1 MALEQFGVFLS
12 IIYFQNNTRVFYFYQ
27 NSIDQYFS
35 ILVSILLLVG
45 SYFIGKSI
53 ANKWL
58 SDFRL
63 GTSFFNFH
71 YVLLG
76 NIIVNIFIQYLILF
90 GYANSFNI
98 KTAGIILILFGIFS
112 LYNERKNI
120 ATNSYS
126 YFLQLIKSNYSIK
139 LIVLLLLGFF
149 LIALAPITNA
159 DSLDYHIGI
168 PLSIL
173 KNGHFVWQPTWFH
186 QGLSGIG
193 ENSILL
199 SLVLNAEQFPTLLQV
214 ASIFSI
220 LGLFFYN
227 EEGRSLTP
235 KGYRS
240 LLILIF
246 LSVPVLLFLSSSPKP
261 QLAGIA
267 LSSFLFV
274 NIIFK
279 KIKLTLCNLF
289 IIFILLFYLIAI
301 KLNFIFSSFVLII
314 AFTIESKKYII
325 KYSSS
330 EKLKALTIILL
341 CFIFVL
347 GPIVYYKSLLSGLDL
362 LSYLYPI
369 PKYYPGQ
376 QQFLDYLKNYDDVKL
391 FFPLSLIL
399 PSSFGVY
406 SMILGFNLLIV
417 IFLLFKNKIASKYI
431 FYVLLLCILSYLL
444 GQRTSRF
451 YFEPLIWLLLLI
463 NLYSKRHFN
472 SKYLKY
478 TVFAVTAMQLSILLF
493 SSYSLTSGVISKSQR
508 EKVLTS
514 KANGYT
520 LAKWVNF
527 KLPDTARILIDHRS
541 LAFFNQKVYS
551 SDWVNYIENNS
562 GQDKFYT
569 DYLKKEKVKYLL
581 IIGDKQKDSKLFSY
595 CDSLVYGP
603 FIGQVATRNPLNSGK
618 KYSAWIYTSK
628 F

>member
-1 MALEQFGVFLS
+1 M
-12 IIYFQNNTRVFYFYQ
+12 FYYYQ

-45 SYFIGKSI
+45 NYFIGKKI
-53 ANKWL
+53 ADKWL
-58 SDFRL
+58 SDFGL
-63 GTSFFNFH
+63 NTSFFNFH

-76 NIIVNIFIQYLILF
+76 NIILNIFIQYLILF

-112 LYNERKNI
+112 LYNERKKI
-120 ATNSYS
+120 ATNSYN
-126 YFLQLIKSNYSIK
+126 YYLQLIKSNYSIK

-149 LIALAPITNA
+149 IIALAPITNA

-199 SLVLNAEQFPTLLQV
+199 SLVINAEQFPTLLQV

-227 EEGRSLTP
+227 EEGRSLAP

-246 LSVPVLLFLSSSPKP
+246 LSVPVLLFLASSPKP

-274 NIIFK
+274 NIVLK
-279 KIKLTLCNLF
+279 KINLTRINLF
-289 IIFILLFYLIAI
+289 ILFILLFYIIAI
-301 KLNFIFSSFVLII
+301 KLNFIFSSFVLFI
-314 AFTIESKKYII
+314 ALLIEGKKKII
-325 KYSSS
+325 KFSRN
-330 EKLKALTIILL
+330 EIVKTVIIILFS
-341 CFIFVL
+341 FIFVL
-347 GPIVYYKSLLSGLDL
+347 GPIYYKSLISGLDL
-362 LSYLYPI
+362 SSYLYPI

-376 QQFLDYLKNYDDVKL
+376 KYFLEYLKNYDDVKL

-406 SMILGFNLLIV
+406 SMILGFNLLII
-417 IFLLFKNKIASKYI
+417 IFLLYKNKVETKYL
-431 FYVLLLCILSYLL
+431 FYILFLCILSYML

-451 YFEPLIWLLLLI
+451 YFESLVWLLLLI
-463 NLYSKRHFN
+463 NLYSKRKFN
-472 SKYLKY
+472 SIYLKY
-478 TVFAVTAMQLSILLF
+478 SVYSVTFLQLAILLY

-508 EKVLTS
+508 EKVLIS

-520 LAKWVNF
+520 LAKWANL

-541 LAFFNQKVYS
+541 LALFNQKVYS
-551 SDWVNYIENNS
+551 SDWVNYIENKTN
-562 GQDKFYT
+562 QDKFYT
-569 DYLKKEKVKYLL
+569 DYLKKENVKYVL
-581 IIGDKQKDSKLFSY
+581 IIGDKQEDSKLFSY
-595 CDSLVYGP
+595 CDSLVFGP
-603 FIGQVATRNPLNSGK
+603 FIGQVATRNPFNSGK
-618 KYSAWIYTSK
+618 KYNAWIYTSK

>member
-1 MALEQFGVFLS
+1 M
-12 IIYFQNNTRVFYFYQ
+12 FYYYQ

-45 SYFIGKSI
+45 NYFIGKKI
-53 ANKWL
+53 ADKWL
-58 SDFRL
+58 SDFGL
-63 GTSFFNFH
+63 NTSFFNFH

-76 NIIVNIFIQYLILF
+76 NIILNIFIQYLILF

-112 LYNERKNI
+112 LYNERKKI
-120 ATNSYS
+120 ATNSYN
-126 YFLQLIKSNYSIK
+126 YYLQLIKSNYSIK

-149 LIALAPITNA
+149 IIALAPITNA

-199 SLVLNAEQFPTLLQV
+199 SLVINAEQFPTLLQV

-227 EEGRSLTP
+227 EEGRSLAP

-246 LSVPVLLFLSSSPKP
+246 LSVPVLLFLASSPKP

-274 NIIFK
+274 NIVLK
-279 KIKLTLCNLF
+279 KINLTRINLF
-289 IIFILLFYLIAI
+289 ILFILLFYIIAI
-301 KLNFIFSSFVLII
+301 KLNFIFSSFVLFI
-314 AFTIESKKYII
+314 ALLIEGKKKII
-325 KYSSS
+325 KFSRN
-330 EKLKALTIILL
+330 EIVKTVIIILFS
-341 CFIFVL
+341 FIFVL
-347 GPIVYYKSLLSGLDL
+347 GPIIYYKSLISGLDL
-362 LSYLYPI
+362 SSYLYPI

-376 QQFLDYLKNYDDVKL
+376 KYFLEYLKNYDDVKL

-406 SMILGFNLLIV
+406 SMILGFNLLII
-417 IFLLFKNKIASKYI
+417 IFLLYKNKVETKYL
-431 FYVLLLCILSYLL
+431 FYILFLCILSYML

-451 YFEPLIWLLLLI
+451 YFESLVWLLLLI
-463 NLYSKRHFN
+463 NLYSKRKFN
-472 SKYLKY
+472 SIYLKY
-478 TVFAVTAMQLSILLF
+478 SVYSVTFLQLAILLY

-508 EKVLTS
+508 EKVLIS

-520 LAKWVNF
+520 LAKWANL

-541 LAFFNQKVYS
+541 LALFNQKVYS
-551 SDWVNYIENNS
+551 SDWVNYIENKTN
-562 GQDKFYT
+562 QDKFYT
-569 DYLKKEKVKYLL
+569 DYLKKENVKYVL
-581 IIGDKQKDSKLFSY
+581 IIGDKQEDSKLFSY
-595 CDSLVYGP
+595 CDSLVFGP
-603 FIGQVATRNPLNSGK
+603 FIGQVATRNPFNSGK
-618 KYSAWIYTSK
+618 KYNAWIYTSK